1 LTAAASS
8 TKAACAPLA
17 GLLGGNPPLAGLLA
31 PGCRRGNQEKREK

>member
-8 TKAACAPLA
+8 TKAACA
-17 GLLGGNPPLAGLLA
+17 PLAGLLA